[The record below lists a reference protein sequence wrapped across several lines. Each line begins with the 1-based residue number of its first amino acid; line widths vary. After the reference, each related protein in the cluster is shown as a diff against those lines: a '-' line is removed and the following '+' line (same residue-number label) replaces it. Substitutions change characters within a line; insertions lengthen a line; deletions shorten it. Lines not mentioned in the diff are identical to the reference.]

1 MTIRSTPRQTQLSS
15 SGLFGSILQATCMR
29 ADKRHTRFALLRSCT
44 FATLAIVSATLA
56 GCATTSREIL
66 AVQVSVP
73 PRAKNERI
81 QVSDLRKADA
91 TVSRVVKERGETVYL
106 GDSSFKPSPPQ
117 LIEHFLAGAMQDD
130 RRPIAVELIRFDVGI
145 ASFEPVGSRA
155 QTPFVLIQGAPAS
168 ATAIGTVFGQSLV
181 ALVGGG
187 SATQSVFVTIDIRVA
202 SKEVTISD
210 YGSLYARR
218 SASEALETVL
228 VRALESLAN
237 RVAETV
243 K

>member
-1 MTIRSTPRQTQLSS
+1 MPASDRTAALDASAFSS
-15 SGLFGSILQATCMR
+15 FVRPTCMR
-29 ADKRHTRFALLRSCT
+29 TDRCHTRLAPSRSCT
-44 FATLAIVSATLA
+44 LAALAIVLATLA

-66 AVQVSVP
+66 AVQLSVP
-73 PRAKNERI
+73 PRAKDERI
-81 QVSDLRKADA
+81 RVSDLRKADA

-117 LIEHFLAGAMQDD
+117 LIEYFLAGTRQGDGG
-130 RRPIAVELIRFDVGI
+130 PIAVELTRFDVGI

-155 QTPFVLIQGAPAS
+155 PTPFVLIQGTPAS
-168 ATAIGTVFGQSLV
+168 ATAVGNVLGQSLV

-187 SATQSVFVTIDIRVA
+187 SATQSVFVTIDVRVA
-202 SKEVTISD
+202 AKEVTISD

-237 RVAETV
+237 RIAEAD